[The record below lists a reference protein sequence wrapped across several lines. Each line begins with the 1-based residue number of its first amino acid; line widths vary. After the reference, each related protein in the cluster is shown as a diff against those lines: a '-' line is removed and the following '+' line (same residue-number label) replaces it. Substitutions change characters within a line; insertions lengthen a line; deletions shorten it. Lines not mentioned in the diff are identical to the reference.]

1 MQKLN
6 FGHVCWQNI
15 EPFVLQLAR
24 YMPVIRPWIIQ
35 EISCS
40 KKFFCERLSLSLIVP
55 INTSLMQFRV
65 IQ

>member
-6 FGHVCWQNI
+6 FGHACRQNI
-15 EPFVLQLAR
+15 EPFVWQLAR
-24 YMPVIRPWIIQ
+24 YIPVIRPWIIQ

-40 KKFFCERLSLSLIVP
+40 KKFFCERLSLFLIVP
-55 INTSLMQFRV
+55 ITKSLTQFRV